1 MRNLGFVRL
10 VALLPLSLLL
20 WHHPVYG
27 WAPVA
32 SSRGSIK
39 RERQA
44 PPPTFMMDPASV
56 VAVVGDVDVALEVGV
71 ALMGAAAGAA
81 SQLPR
86 VYALQGELALVRR
99 QLNETE
105 AGLVEK
111 IHVLENKLF
120 EMDAEFEEQTAKF
133 QRQYDQTQKQRLA
146 DIKDKLKTEMQ
157 YKLEIQLAR
166 QKSEKL
172 MESVTLEHGRT
183 GKQEELSQLKLR
195 SIRLEDLNA
204 ELEAT
209 LKQTDKELQHLR
221 EVAAKKK
228 SFLFW

>member
-1 MRNLGFVRL
+1 
-10 VALLPLSLLL
+10 
-20 WHHPVYG
+20 
-27 WAPVA
+27 
-32 SSRGSIK
+32 
-39 RERQA
+39 
-44 PPPTFMMDPASV
+44 MDPASV
-56 VAVVGDVDVALEVGV
+56 VVGDVDVALEVGVV

-86 VYALQGELALVRR
+86 VYALQGELARVRR

-105 AGLVEK
+105 TGLVEK

-157 YKLEIQLAR
+157 YKLEIQLAQ
-166 QKSEKL
+166 QKSEQL

-209 LKQTDKELQHLR
+209 LKRTDEELQHLR
-221 EVAAKKK
+221 EMAAKKK
-228 SFLFW
+228 NFLFW